1 MQHTDVEAIDLASYE
16 QSRKALRGF
25 YRSTLS
31 RKPVCCWT
39 KWLWTGNISVSEHWL
54 WLSLTNSCSALW
66 LLRYAAVAG
75 HHVANDAKTCTSS
88 VIPATSQQPPTISFD
103 LILLPV
109 VSSPS
114 LQHWIWQITTFIQK
128 NILWKKQ
135 KKKSRPSPDTKYA
148 LSHCLCS
155 VNTEC
160 NPRAVWLKGFDS
172 RKRISPL
179 YVSFFVVLFREDSG
193 KIYLDSSFLENA
205 CTVYWF
211 GFNQTC
217 RNAPCCVNVSR
228 RIQEK
233 LKVHLQRLVLLLR
246 SKTM

>member
-1 MQHTDVEAIDLASYE
+1 MLKPAQVLSSQRRLSSHQPFLLISFCFLSFHPLVSSI
-16 QSRKALRGF
+16 GF
-25 YRSTLS
+25 GRST
-31 RKPVCCWT
+31 P
-39 KWLWTGNISVSEHWL
+39 
-54 WLSLTNSCSALW
+54 
-66 LLRYAAVAG
+66 
-75 HHVANDAKTCTSS
+75 
-88 VIPATSQQPPTISFD
+88 SF
-103 LILLPV
+103 
-109 VSSPS
+109 
-114 LQHWIWQITTFIQK
+114 
-128 NILWKKQ
+128 
-135 KKKSRPSPDTKYA
+135 KKKIFEKKKKKMRPSPDTKYV
-148 LSHCLCS
+148 LLHCLCS

-179 YVSFFVVLFREDSG
+179 YVSFFVVLFREDSR

-233 LKVHLQRLVLLLR
+233 LKVHLQRLV
-246 SKTM
+246 